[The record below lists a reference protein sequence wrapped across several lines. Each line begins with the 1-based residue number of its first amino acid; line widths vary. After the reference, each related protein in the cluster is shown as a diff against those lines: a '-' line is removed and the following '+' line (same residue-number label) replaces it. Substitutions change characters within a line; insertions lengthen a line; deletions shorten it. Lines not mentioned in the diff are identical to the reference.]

1 MLTGIGID
9 VIETRVV
16 ERLLRELGSKFLDVA
31 LRPSEIANLPP
42 PAGRPMYIARVLAAK
57 EAGMKALGLGLGPS
71 TTWRSFAV
79 DDRPGVLS
87 LRWTHP
93 DADRTRFHLA
103 LSRSAGVVIAT
114 AWAFSESDDAAG
126 TNGAVP

>member
-9 VIETRVV
+9 VIEIRVV
-16 ERLLRELGSKFLDVA
+16 ERLLRELGGKFLDVA

-71 TTWRSFAV
+71 TTWRSFEV
-79 DDRPGVLS
+79 DDRPGVLA
-87 LRWTHP
+87 LRWLHHGSEG
-93 DADRTRFHLA
+93 TRFHLA
-103 LSRSAGVVIAT
+103 LSRSADAVIAT
-114 AWAFSESDDAAG
+114 AWAFAEPNAG
-126 TNGAVP
+126 LPETGGGS